1 MKKEKAV
8 KKTPEKIKSQVVVH
22 TNKKSNEMIWS
33 NASQI
38 MTSNREDIK
47 TAVANQ
53 MMNLAI
59 AVFKLPPQ
67 GITILANQPYINKVG
82 WKIKMREYYADKY
95 RIKTNWQHF
104 ANPKEQYAIVEAIVE
119 VKNTEGNWDEVSRAI
134 GEATKASIK
143 LDAVKETLNMMA
155 ETRAKN
161 RAMSDFIGARVIS
174 DAVKILSDM
183 RRKNQVSEEQ
193 ANVITEAAKVTAE
206 EMPPQQETKIV
217 NPNAFSFI
225 AKLKVELF
233 KRGIKTSREAIE
245 YINKITDIQ
254 LASFEE
260 IDETLA
266 KVVLMEVYKKPIKK

>member
-22 TNKKSNEMIWS
+22 TNKKSNNMIWA

-38 MTSNREDIK
+38 MTSDREDIK